1 MALLRSYGVG
11 YGHRSVMGKGR
22 GDRMECRGELERM
35 VAPLLV
41 WYEKNKKELPWRTE
55 ATPYH
60 IWLSEIMLQQTRT
73 TAVIPYYERFICE
86 LPFVSALAEVPDDAL
101 MKLWEGLGYYSRAR
115 NLKKAARILME
126 NYGGHLPDTAEA
138 LRALPGIGDYTAGA
152 IASIAFGRPEPAVD
166 GNVLRTVMRFTGC
179 EDDIAAP
186 ATKKRV
192 AEALREIYPSG
203 REAGIFTQAIMEL
216 GENVCIPNGAP
227 KCGACPLREMCEARI
242 SGRTETIPVKSP
254 KKARRTEEC
263 TVLLLSC
270 RGKYAIRRRQ
280 ESGLLAGLWEFPNV
294 TGHMSASDAA
304 NYIRGL
310 VMETLSCEPCGDAVH
325 IFTHVEWHM
334 TGYLAEC
341 VAMAENLTWE
351 CAETILSR
359 YAIPT
364 AFRAYVDV
372 MVRDAEA

>member
-1 MALLRSYGVG
+1 
-11 YGHRSVMGKGR
+11 
-22 GDRMECRGELERM
+22 
-35 VAPLLV
+35 
-41 WYEKNKKELPWRTE
+41 
-55 ATPYH
+55 
-60 IWLSEIMLQQTRT
+60 
-73 TAVIPYYERFICE
+73 
-86 LPFVSALAEVPDDAL
+86 
-101 MKLWEGLGYYSRAR
+101 
-115 NLKKAARILME
+115 
-126 NYGGHLPDTAEA
+126 
-138 LRALPGIGDYTAGA
+138 
-152 IASIAFGRPEPAVD
+152 
-166 GNVLRTVMRFTGC
+166 
-179 EDDIAAP
+179 
-186 ATKKRV
+186 
-192 AEALREIYPSG
+192 
-203 REAGIFTQAIMEL
+203 MEL

-310 VMETLSCEPCGDAVH
+310 GMETLSCEPCGDAVH

>member
-1 MALLRSYGVG
+1 
-11 YGHRSVMGKGR
+11 
-22 GDRMECRGELERM
+22 MEHQNSLERI
-35 VAPLLV
+35 VTPLLI

-60 IWLSEIMLQQTRT
+60 VWLSEIMLQQTRT
-73 TAVIPYYERFICE
+73 TAVIPYYERFIRE
-86 LPFVSALAEVPDDAL
+86 IPSVSALAEISDDTL

-115 NLKKAARILME
+115 NLKKAARILIE
-126 NYGGHLPDTAEA
+126 AYDGLLPDTAEA
-138 LRALPGIGDYTAGA
+138 LRTLPGIGDYTAGA

-179 EDDIAAP
+179 TDDISAP

-203 REAGIFTQAIMEL
+203 REAGNLTQAIMEL

-242 SGRTETIPVKSP
+242 SGRTEMLPVKSP
-254 KKARRTEEC
+254 KKARRSEDH

-270 RGKYAIRRRQ
+270 RGKYAICRRQ
-280 ESGLLAGLWEFPNV
+280 ERGLLAGLWEFPNA
-294 TGHMSASDAA
+294 TGHMSASEAI
-304 NYIRGL
+304 NYIHELG
-310 VMETLSCEPCGDAVH
+310 METLSCEPCGDAIH

-341 VAMAENLTWE
+341 VGMTERLIWE
-351 CAETILSR
+351 SAETILSR